1 MSTDYQV
8 VGKRLAG
15 VDEKDKVL
23 GNIVFADDFTM
34 PGMLHAKVF
43 RATKA
48 SARLTKLDVS
58 KAQALPGVVCVLTAK
73 DVPHNESVKNVV
85 GQTTEVGLLEAK
97 HQVLVRERVRYWG
110 EPVALVAAET
120 PKIAMAALKL
130 IKAEYEDLP
139 AVFDPLEAL
148 KPSAPKIHGNNNVI
162 ASWKLRKGDVAKGF
176 AEADVIVENTY
187 RTPRQEHAHIEPE
200 SGVAWVDDSGVV
212 TVRYA
217 AQVIE
222 HYRDIATVLGLP
234 ESRVRIIG
242 TLIGGG
248 FGGKE
253 DVTVEVFLALLAWKT
268 NRPVKL
274 TYTREEMGYG
284 RHKRHPY
291 VLKYKTG
298 ARKDGTLVALEA
310 EVVSDAGAYVY
321 LSPWVLIYSTVH
333 ATGPYLIPNVKVDA
347 RSVLTN
353 NIMTSAFRGFGGMQM
368 VVAYEAQMDELALRL
383 GMDPLELRK
392 KNFLKTGDVTAS
404 YQEITSQVRLEE
416 CARKAL
422 EALGQK
428 SAASSSRKK
437 VGRGFACCWQSYG
450 RMTYLHDTSNCW
462 VNLEMDGSAVVRTG
476 IPDLGGGQRESVRAI
491 VAEVLGLKVEEVHVI
506 STDSQVTPL
515 SGTVT
520 ATRALY
526 MSGNAAKLAAESVRR
541 IVAEK
546 AAELLGVRQEVLVF
560 RDKTVFSREDPGKKM
575 ALTEAIKQCL
585 FQGKVPQSLEHLP
598 GPVHRA
604 HHLGRHQGPGVPRLH
619 LRRPGGGGR
628 GGHRD
633 RRGAGAQVGHG
644 LRRGQGRQPEPGRGA
659 DGRGRSPGHGL
670 RAHGGLSGNGRAA
683 AHLEPARLP
692 DPHLQGHAG
701 HQVHRDRVG
710 VGQGTFRGQRHRRAL
725 DLGGRPGGGQRRPRR
740 HRRAHH
746 APADHAGAGVLRPAN
761 PSPSRCSQNSRISGV
776 STADPLRNPR
786 GGLDEQRRVLVQLRR
801 DPGRWPSPPARSSPR
816 GGLRC

>member
-1 MSTDYQV
+1 V
-8 VGKRLAG
+8 
-15 VDEKDKVL
+15 
-23 GNIVFADDFTM
+23 
-34 PGMLHAKVF
+34 
-43 RATKA
+43 
-48 SARLTKLDVS
+48 
-58 KAQALPGVVCVLTAK
+58 
-73 DVPHNESVKNVV
+73 
-85 GQTTEVGLLEAK
+85 
-97 HQVLVRERVRYWG
+97 
-110 EPVALVAAET
+110 
-120 PKIAMAALKL
+120 
-130 IKAEYEDLP
+130 AEYEDLP
-139 AVFDPLEAL
+139 AVRPGGL

-162 ASWKLRKGDVAKGF
+162 ASWKLRKGDVDQGF

-187 RTPRQEHAHIEPE
+187 RTPRQEHAHLEPE
-200 SGVAWVDDSGVV
+200 SGVAWMDDSGVV

-234 ESRVRIIG
+234 ESRVRVIG

-291 VLKYKTG
+291 VLRYKTG
-298 ARKDGTLVALEA
+298 ARKDGTLTAMEA
-310 EVVSDAGAYVY
+310 DIVSDAGAYVY

-353 NIMTSAFRGFGGMQM
+353 NIMTSAFRGFGGMQT

-383 GMDPLELRK
+383 GMDPLELRT

-422 EALGQK
+422 EALGEK
-428 SAASSSRKK
+428 AAASSPRKK

-476 IPDLGGGQRESVRAI
+476 IPDLGGGQRESIRAI
-491 VAEVLGLKVEEVHVI
+491 VAEVLGLAVEEVQVI

-526 MSGNAAKLAAESVRR
+526 MSGNAAKLAAESVRG
-541 IVAEK
+541 IVAET
-546 AAELLGVRQEVLVF
+546 AA
-560 RDKTVFSREDPGKKM
+560 
-575 ALTEAIKQCL
+575 A
-585 FQGKVPQSLEHLP
+585 
-598 GPVHRA
+598 
-604 HHLGRHQGPGVPRLH
+604 
-619 LRRPGGGGR
+619 
-628 GGHRD
+628 
-633 RRGAGAQVGHG
+633 RRGPKPWV
-644 LRRGQGRQPEPGRGA
+644 
-659 DGRGRSPGHGL
+659 
-670 RAHGGLSGNGRAA
+670 SG
-683 AHLEPARLP
+683 
-692 DPHLQGHAG
+692 
-701 HQVHRDRVG
+701 
-710 VGQGTFRGQRHRRAL
+710 
-725 DLGGRPGGGQRRPRR
+725 
-740 HRRAHH
+740 
-746 APADHAGAGVLRPAN
+746 
-761 PSPSRCSQNSRISGV
+761 
-776 STADPLRNPR
+776 
-786 GGLDEQRRVLVQLRR
+786 
-801 DPGRWPSPPARSSPR
+801 
-816 GGLRC
+816 